1 MGAEKGMGPRLAR
14 LGPKS
19 SPESAWRQPGQAGS
33 ARLGWGVASAKR
45 TLKVIVFERFS

>member
-1 MGAEKGMGPRLAR
+1 MLSTGKKVRPSLAR
-14 LGPKS
+14 QELGNS
-19 SPESAWRQPGQAGS
+19 LHLGLMGQAGW